1 MSARLWAGAVVAL
14 ASLWATTTSAMTIR
28 CVEPSR
34 YRDLMQIFD
43 EDAGALYRYFGVER
57 TRLLAPDACRAVVLS
72 GKIEPGDASRLVLEI
87 GRNKGWLATLY
98 LTLSGSDQMEEA
110 RLAWTIRQFWLRTYA
125 ARADSFRYEP
135 DFFTSAPA
143 PVGGAED
150 SAMEKG
156 LRAYFQ
162 RGDLTIDFGRGAD
175 CVEGCASVWTGGV
188 ARRTRYR
195 LQGLAPSQPP
205 TPWRYALATWID
217 GRAPA
222 PFDPA
227 APPAAP
233 TTAPNTPS
241 VAEAYYG
248 EQCGLEAA
256 AVGSL
261 NKRIGAMTREAA
273 AKNFGVG
280 ALQLATL
287 NPQFDSLRSA
297 GARLQQCI
305 AGALERKRFEA
316 LATLCA
322 SGCDTAKIADRAEA
336 ALADLQARAPK
347 N

>member
-1 MSARLWAGAVVAL
+1 MTARLWAGALVVIAAL
-14 ASLWATTTSAMTIR
+14 WSSVAPAMTIR

-34 YRDLMQIFD
+34 YRELMQIFD
-43 EDAGALYRYFGVER
+43 EDAGSLYRYFGVER
-57 TRLLAPDACRAVVLS
+57 TRLLSPDACRAVVLS
-72 GKIEPGDASRLVLEI
+72 GKIEPDDASRLVLEI

-98 LTLSGSDQMEEA
+98 LTLSGGDPMEEA

-135 DFFTSAPA
+135 DFFASAPA
-143 PVGGAED
+143 PVGGVDD

-217 GRAPA
+217 GRAPSS
-222 PFDPA
+222 FDPSS
-227 APPAAP
+227 PPVSP

-241 VAEAYYG
+241 VAETYYA
-248 EQCGLEAA
+248 EQCGLEASA
-256 AVGSL
+256 IGSL
-261 NKRIGAMTREAA
+261 NKRIGAMVREAA
-273 AKNFGVG
+273 AKNFSVG
-280 ALQLATL
+280 ALQMGTL
-287 NPQFDSLRSA
+287 NPQFDSLRGA

-305 AGALERKRFEA
+305 AGALERKRLEA
-316 LATLCA
+316 FANLCPT
-322 SGCDTAKIADRAEA
+322 GCNTAKIADQAEA
-336 ALADLQARAPK
+336 ALADLRARAPK
-347 N
+347 P